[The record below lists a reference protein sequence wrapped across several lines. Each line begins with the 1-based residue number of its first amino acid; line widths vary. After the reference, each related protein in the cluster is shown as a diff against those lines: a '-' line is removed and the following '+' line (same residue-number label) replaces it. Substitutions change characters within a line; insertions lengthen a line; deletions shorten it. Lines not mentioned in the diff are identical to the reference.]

1 MTLLEL
7 ENVGKSRDG
16 YSLTIRHFH
25 VKAGEFVAVTG
36 ESGCGKSTLLD
47 MLAMLLRPDADAA
60 DGTSPAAFR
69 FFPKGKEGNAVD
81 VKALWQHDRQDEMA
95 RIRRLNMG
103 YVLQT
108 GDLLPFL
115 SVEENIL
122 LAMQLAEKSEEE
134 GRAKADELLE
144 QLGLT
149 HRRHAM
155 PATLSVGE
163 RQRAAICRALAP
175 SPDIV
180 LADEPTAALD
190 PPKAHEVM
198 RLFGDIAQKRGV
210 AIVMVSHDRTLLET
224 FSRTFA
230 IRNVDMAVHA
240 EGGKTTV
247 EVEDRSTDGRR
258 GAL

>member
-7 ENVGKSRDG
+7 ENIRKSRDG
-16 YSLTIRHFH
+16 YSLTVRHFH
-25 VKAGEFVAVTG
+25 VKAGEFVSVTG

-60 DGTSPAAFR
+60 DGTSPGTFR
-69 FFPKGKEGNAVD
+69 FFSKGKNGNAVD

-115 SVEENIL
+115 NVEENIL
-122 LAMQLAEKSEEE
+122 LATQLAEKFGEEA
-134 GRAKADELLE
+134 RAKTDELLE

-149 HRRHAM
+149 PRKHAM
-155 PATLSVGE
+155 PAMLSVGE

-198 RLFGDIAQKRGV
+198 KLFGDIAQKQGV
-210 AIVMVSHDRTLLET
+210 AIVMVSHDRTLLGA
-224 FSRTFA
+224 FSEAFS

-240 EGGKTTV
+240 EGGKTSV
-247 EVEDRSTDGRR
+247 EVEDRFAEGGR
-258 GAL
+258 GTL